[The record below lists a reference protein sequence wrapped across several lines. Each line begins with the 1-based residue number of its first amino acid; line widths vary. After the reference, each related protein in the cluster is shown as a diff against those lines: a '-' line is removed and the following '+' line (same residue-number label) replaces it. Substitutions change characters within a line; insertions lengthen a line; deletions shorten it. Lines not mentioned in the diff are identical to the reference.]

1 MMIDEE
7 TELDRILQLADL
19 STSPLNEPD
28 LSPELLGAV
37 GSPTRQVHDKGM
49 VPQEGSDGEL

>member
-7 TELDRILQLADL
+7 VELDRILQLADL
-19 STSPLNEPD
+19 SVSPLRELS

-37 GSPTRQVHDKGM
+37 GSPTRQMHDERM
-49 VPQEGSDGEL
+49 VP